1 MNDYFTYISQRA
13 QHDLLNEAKMS
24 TEGIEYYEKQLG
36 KEQVEKDY
44 QAALNF
50 WQEMEA
56 ERLTNIQEMS
66 QVDDKDQILMNNHN
80 EELDNNDLER

>member
-1 MNDYFTYISQRA
+1 
-13 QHDLLNEAKMS
+13 
-24 TEGIEYYEKQLG
+24 
-36 KEQVEKDY
+36 
-44 QAALNF
+44 
-50 WQEMEA
+50 MEA